1 MNSLISFFKSIGLL
15 LIVSFIMAVF
25 SILTKNQAVAYFFTY
40 FTSSFIFLFIYKD
53 KLKNDLKNIRND
65 LNTKNIIIIVL
76 FLVLSFISNIIL
88 VNLLNQE
95 ASNQEIAVSML
106 KSFPLLGILAICL
119 FAPFVEEIIYRLPYK
134 KNWLS
139 IIISTIVFTFAHIS
153 NFSLIQILFFIPY
166 LFLSISFSFAYFK
179 NENIILSTTT
189 HILNN
194 LISVVL
200 LLIWVVI

>member
-25 SILTKNQAVAYFFTY
+25 SILTKNQTVAYFFTY
-40 FTSSFIFLFIYKD
+40 FTSSLIFLFIYKD

-88 VNLLNQE
+88 VNLLKQE

-106 KSFPLLGILAICL
+106 TSFPLLGIIAICL
-119 FAPFVEEIIYRLPYK
+119 FGPFVEEIIYRLPYK

-139 IIISTIVFTFAHIS
+139 IIISTIVFTFVHIS

-200 LLIWVVI
+200 LLV

>member
-25 SILTKNQAVAYFFTY
+25 SILTKNQTVAYFFTY
-40 FTSSFIFLFIYKD
+40 FTSSLIFLFIYKD

-65 LNTKNIIIIVL
+65 LNTKNTIIIVL

-88 VNLLNQE
+88 VNLLKQE
-95 ASNQEIAVSML
+95 ASNQEIVVSML
-106 KSFPLLGILAICL
+106 TSFPLLGIIAICL

-153 NFSLIQILFFIPY
+153 NFSLIQMFFLIPY
-166 LFLSISFSFAYFK
+166 LLLSISFSFAYFK

-200 LLIWVVI
+200 LLV

>member
-88 VNLLNQE
+88 VNLLKQE

-106 KSFPLLGILAICL
+106 TSFPLLGIIAICL
-119 FAPFVEEIIYRLPYK
+119 FGPFVEEIIYRLPYK

-200 LLIWVVI
+200 LLI

>member
-25 SILTKNQAVAYFFTY
+25 SILTKNQTVAYFFTY
-40 FTSSFIFLFIYKD
+40 FTSSLIFLFIYKD

-88 VNLLNQE
+88 VNLLKQE
-95 ASNQEIAVSML
+95 ASNQEIAVSMF
-106 KSFPLLGILAICL
+106 KSFPLLGIPAICL

-153 NFSLIQILFFIPY
+153 NFSLIQILFLIPY

-200 LLIWVVI
+200 LLI

>member
-25 SILTKNQAVAYFFTY
+25 SILTKNQTVAYFFTY
-40 FTSSFIFLFIYKD
+40 FTSSLIFLFIYKD

-65 LNTKNIIIIVL
+65 LNTKNTIIIVL

-88 VNLLNQE
+88 VNLLKQE

-106 KSFPLLGILAICL
+106 TSFPLLGILAICL
-119 FAPFVEEIIYRLPYK
+119 FGPFVEEIIYRLPYK

-139 IIISTIVFTFAHIS
+139 IIISTIAFTFAHIS

-200 LLIWVVI
+200 LLV

>member
-25 SILTKNQAVAYFFTY
+25 SILTKNQTIAYFFTY
-40 FTSSFIFLFIYKD
+40 FTSSLIFLFIYKD

-76 FLVLSFISNIIL
+76 FLFLSFISNIIL
-88 VNLLNQE
+88 VNLLKQE

-106 KSFPLLGILAICL
+106 TSFPLLGIIAICL
-119 FAPFVEEIIYRLPYK
+119 FGPFVEEIIYRLPYK

-153 NFSLIQILFFIPY
+153 NFSLIQMLFLISY

-200 LLIWVVI
+200 LLV

>member
-88 VNLLNQE
+88 VNMLNQE

-106 KSFPLLGILAICL
+106 KSFSLLGIPAICL

-153 NFSLIQILFFIPY
+153 NFSLIQMFFLIPY

-179 NENIILSTTT
+179 NKNIILSTTT

-200 LLIWVVI
+200 LLI

>member
-25 SILTKNQAVAYFFTY
+25 SILTKNQVVAYFFTY

-65 LNTKNIIIIVL
+65 LNTKNIIVIVL

-88 VNLLNQE
+88 VNMLNQE
-95 ASNQEIAVSML
+95 ASNQEIAVSMF
-106 KSFPLLGILAICL
+106 KSFPLLGIPAICL

-153 NFSLIQILFFIPY
+153 NFSLIQMFFLIPY

-200 LLIWVVI
+200 LLI

>member
-25 SILTKNQAVAYFFTY
+25 SILTKNQTVAYFFTY
-40 FTSSFIFLFIYKD
+40 FTSSLIFLFIYKD
-53 KLKNDLKNIRND
+53 KLKNDLKNIRKD

-88 VNLLNQE
+88 VNLLKQE

-106 KSFPLLGILAICL
+106 TSFPLLGIIAICL
-119 FAPFVEEIIYRLPYK
+119 FGPFVEEIIYRLPYK

-200 LLIWVVI
+200 LLV

>member
-25 SILTKNQAVAYFFTY
+25 SILTKNQTVAYFFTY
-40 FTSSFIFLFIYKD
+40 FTSSLIFLFIYKD

-65 LNTKNIIIIVL
+65 LNTKNTIIIVL

-88 VNLLNQE
+88 VNLLKQE

-106 KSFPLLGILAICL
+106 TSFPLLGIIAICL
-119 FAPFVEEIIYRLPYK
+119 FGPFVEEIIYRLPYK

-200 LLIWVVI
+200 LLI

>member
-25 SILTKNQAVAYFFTY
+25 SILTKNQTVAYFFTY
-40 FTSSFIFLFIYKD
+40 FTSSLIFLFIYKD

-88 VNLLNQE
+88 VNLLKQE

-106 KSFPLLGILAICL
+106 TSFPLLGILAICS
-119 FAPFVEEIIYRLPYK
+119 FGPFVEEIIYRLPYK

-153 NFSLIQILFFIPY
+153 NFSLIQILFLIPY

-200 LLIWVVI
+200 LLV

>member
-25 SILTKNQAVAYFFTY
+25 SILTKNQVVAYFFTY
-40 FTSSFIFLFIYKD
+40 FTSSFIFLFTYKD
-53 KLKNDLKNIRND
+53 KLKNDLKNMRND

-106 KSFPLLGILAICL
+106 KSFSLLGIPAICL

-139 IIISTIVFTFAHIS
+139 IIISNIVFTFAHIS

-200 LLIWVVI
+200 LLI

>member
-25 SILTKNQAVAYFFTY
+25 SILTKNQTVAYFFTY
-40 FTSSFIFLFIYKD
+40 FTSSLIFLFIYKD

-88 VNLLNQE
+88 VNLLKQE

-106 KSFPLLGILAICL
+106 TSFPLLGILSICS
-119 FAPFVEEIIYRLPYK
+119 FGPFVEEIIYRLPYK

-153 NFSLIQILFFIPY
+153 NFSLIQIPFFIPY

-200 LLIWVVI
+200 LLV

>member
-88 VNLLNQE
+88 VNLLKQE

-106 KSFPLLGILAICL
+106 KSFSLLGIPAICL

-153 NFSLIQILFFIPY
+153 NFSLIQMFFLIPY

-200 LLIWVVI
+200 LLV

>member
-40 FTSSFIFLFIYKD
+40 FTSSLIFLFIYKD

-88 VNLLNQE
+88 VNMLNQE
-95 ASNQEIAVSML
+95 ASNQKIAVSML

-119 FAPFVEEIIYRLPYK
+119 FGPFVEEIIYRLPYK

-200 LLIWVVI
+200 LLV

>member
-25 SILTKNQAVAYFFTY
+25 SILTKNQTVAYFFTY
-40 FTSSFIFLFIYKD
+40 FTSSLIFLFIYKD

-88 VNLLNQE
+88 VNLLKQE
-95 ASNQEIAVSML
+95 ASNQEIAVSVL
-106 KSFPLLGILAICL
+106 TSFPLLGILAICL
-119 FAPFVEEIIYRLPYK
+119 FGPFVEEIIYRLPYK

-139 IIISTIVFTFAHIS
+139 IIISTIVFTFVHIS

-194 LISVVL
+194 LLSVVL
-200 LLIWVVI
+200 LLV

>member
-25 SILTKNQAVAYFFTY
+25 SILTKNQTVAYFFTY
-40 FTSSFIFLFIYKD
+40 FTSSLIFLFIYKD

-76 FLVLSFISNIIL
+76 FLVLSFMSNIIL
-88 VNLLNQE
+88 VNLLKQE

-106 KSFPLLGILAICL
+106 TSFPLLGILSICL
-119 FAPFVEEIIYRLPYK
+119 FGPFVEEIIYRLPYK

-153 NFSLIQILFFIPY
+153 NFSLIQMLFFIPY

-200 LLIWVVI
+200 LLV

>member
-25 SILTKNQAVAYFFTY
+25 SVLTKNQVVAYFFTY

-53 KLKNDLKNIRND
+53 KLKNDLKNIGND

-88 VNLLNQE
+88 VNLLKQE
-95 ASNQEIAVSML
+95 ASNQEIAVSVL
-106 KSFPLLGILAICL
+106 TSFPLLGILAICL
-119 FAPFVEEIIYRLPYK
+119 FGPFVEEIIYRLPYK

-200 LLIWVVI
+200 LLV

>member
-25 SILTKNQAVAYFFTY
+25 SILTKNQTVAYFFTY
-40 FTSSFIFLFIYKD
+40 FTSSLIFLFIYKD

-88 VNLLNQE
+88 VNMLNQE
-95 ASNQEIAVSML
+95 ASNQEIAVSMF
-106 KSFPLLGILAICL
+106 KSFPLLGIPAICL

-153 NFSLIQILFFIPY
+153 NFSLIQMFFLIPY

-200 LLIWVVI
+200 LLI

>member
-25 SILTKNQAVAYFFTY
+25 SILTKNQVVAYFFTY
-40 FTSSFIFLFIYKD
+40 FTSSLIFLFIYKD

-88 VNLLNQE
+88 VNLLKQE

-106 KSFPLLGILAICL
+106 TSFSLLGIIAICL
-119 FAPFVEEIIYRLPYK
+119 FGPFVEEIIYRLPYK

-200 LLIWVVI
+200 LLV

>member
-40 FTSSFIFLFIYKD
+40 FTSSFIFLFIYND

-88 VNLLNQE
+88 VNMLNQE

-106 KSFPLLGILAICL
+106 KSFSLLGIPAICL

-200 LLIWVVI
+200 LLI

>member
-25 SILTKNQAVAYFFTY
+25 SILTKNQTVAYFFTY
-40 FTSSFIFLFIYKD
+40 FTSSLIFLFIYKD

-88 VNLLNQE
+88 VNLLKQE

-106 KSFPLLGILAICL
+106 TSFPLLGIIAICL
-119 FAPFVEEIIYRLPYK
+119 FGPFVEEIIYRLPYK
-134 KNWLS
+134 KNLLS
-139 IIISTIVFTFAHIS
+139 III
-153 NFSLIQILFFIPY
+153 
-166 LFLSISFSFAYFK
+166 
-179 NENIILSTTT
+179 
-189 HILNN
+189 
-194 LISVVL
+194 
-200 LLIWVVI
+200 

>member
-25 SILTKNQAVAYFFTY
+25 SVLTKNQVVAYFFTY

-95 ASNQEIAVSML
+95 ASNQEIAVSMF
-106 KSFPLLGILAICL
+106 KSFPLLGIPAICL

-200 LLIWVVI
+200 LLI

>member
-15 LIVSFIMAVF
+15 LIVSFIMTVF
-25 SILTKNQAVAYFFTY
+25 SILTKNQTVAYFFTY
-40 FTSSFIFLFIYKD
+40 FTSSLIFLFIYKD

-88 VNLLNQE
+88 VNLLKQE

-106 KSFPLLGILAICL
+106 TSFPLLGILAICL
-119 FAPFVEEIIYRLPYK
+119 FGPFVEEIIYRLPYK

-200 LLIWVVI
+200 LLV

>member
-25 SILTKNQAVAYFFTY
+25 SALTKNQVVAYFFTY

-76 FLVLSFISNIIL
+76 FLFLSFISNIIL
-88 VNLLNQE
+88 VNLLKQE

-106 KSFPLLGILAICL
+106 TSFPLLGIIAICL
-119 FAPFVEEIIYRLPYK
+119 FGPFVEEIIYRLPYK

-153 NFSLIQILFFIPY
+153 NFSLIQMFFLIPY

-200 LLIWVVI
+200 LLI

>member
-95 ASNQEIAVSML
+95 ASNQEIAVSMF
-106 KSFPLLGILAICL
+106 KSFPLLGIPAICL

-153 NFSLIQILFFIPY
+153 NFSLIQMFFLIPY

-200 LLIWVVI
+200 LLI

>member
-25 SILTKNQAVAYFFTY
+25 SILTKNQTVAYFFTY
-40 FTSSFIFLFIYKD
+40 FTSSLIFLFIYKD

-88 VNLLNQE
+88 VNLLKQE

-106 KSFPLLGILAICL
+106 TSFPLLGILAICL
-119 FAPFVEEIIYRLPYK
+119 FGPFVEEIIYRLPYK

-194 LISVVL
+194 LLSVVL
-200 LLIWVVI
+200 LLV

>member
-40 FTSSFIFLFIYKD
+40 FTSSLIFLFIYKD

-106 KSFPLLGILAICL
+106 KSFSLLGIPAICL
-119 FAPFVEEIIYRLPYK
+119 FGPFVEEIIYRLPYK

-153 NFSLIQILFFIPY
+153 NFSLIQMFFLIPY

-200 LLIWVVI
+200 LLI

>member
-15 LIVSFIMAVF
+15 LIVSFIMTVF
-25 SILTKNQAVAYFFTY
+25 SILTKNQTVAYFFTY
-40 FTSSFIFLFIYKD
+40 FTSSLIFLFIYKD

-88 VNLLNQE
+88 VNLLKQE

-106 KSFPLLGILAICL
+106 TSFPLLGIIAICL
-119 FAPFVEEIIYRLPYK
+119 FGPFVEEIIYRLPYK

-200 LLIWVVI
+200 LLV

>member
-25 SILTKNQAVAYFFTY
+25 SILTKNQTVAYFFTY
-40 FTSSFIFLFIYKD
+40 FTSSLIFLFIYKD

-88 VNLLNQE
+88 VNLLKQE

-106 KSFPLLGILAICL
+106 TSFPLLGILAICL
-119 FAPFVEEIIYRLPYK
+119 FGPFVEEIIYRLPYK

-153 NFSLIQILFFIPY
+153 NFSLIQIPFFIPY

-200 LLIWVVI
+200 LLV

>member
-25 SILTKNQAVAYFFTY
+25 SILTKNQTVAYFFTY
-40 FTSSFIFLFIYKD
+40 FTFSLIFLFIYKD
-53 KLKNDLKNIRND
+53 KLKNDLKNIGND

-88 VNLLNQE
+88 VNMLNQE

-106 KSFPLLGILAICL
+106 TSFPLLGIIAICL
-119 FAPFVEEIIYRLPYK
+119 FGPFVEEIIYRLPYK

-139 IIISTIVFTFAHIS
+139 IIISNIVFTFAHIS

-200 LLIWVVI
+200 LLV

>member
-25 SILTKNQAVAYFFTY
+25 SILTKNQTVAYFFTY
-40 FTSSFIFLFIYKD
+40 FTSSLIFLFIYKD

-88 VNLLNQE
+88 VNLLKQE

-106 KSFPLLGILAICL
+106 TSFPLLGILSICS
-119 FAPFVEEIIYRLPYK
+119 FGPFVEEIIYRLPYK

-200 LLIWVVI
+200 LLV

>member
-15 LIVSFIMAVF
+15 LIVSLIMAVF
-25 SILTKNQAVAYFFTY
+25 SILTKNQAAAYFFTY
-40 FTSSFIFLFIYKD
+40 FTSSLIFLFIYKD

-95 ASNQEIAVSML
+95 ASNQEIAVSMF
-106 KSFPLLGILAICL
+106 KSFPLLGIPAICL

-153 NFSLIQILFFIPY
+153 NFSLIQMFFLIPY

-200 LLIWVVI
+200 LLI

>member
-25 SILTKNQAVAYFFTY
+25 SILTKNQTVAYFFTY
-40 FTSSFIFLFIYKD
+40 FTSSLIFSFIYKD

-88 VNLLNQE
+88 VNLLKQE
-95 ASNQEIAVSML
+95 ASNQEIAVSVL
-106 KSFPLLGILAICL
+106 TSFPLLGILAICL
-119 FAPFVEEIIYRLPYK
+119 FGPFVEEIIYRLPYK

-139 IIISTIVFTFAHIS
+139 IIISTIVFTFVHIS

-200 LLIWVVI
+200 LLV

>member
-1 MNSLISFFKSIGLL
+1 
-15 LIVSFIMAVF
+15 MAVF
-25 SILTKNQAVAYFFTY
+25 SILTKNQVVAYFFTY

-65 LNTKNIIIIVL
+65 LNTKNIIVIVL

-88 VNLLNQE
+88 VNMLNQE
-95 ASNQEIAVSML
+95 ASNQEIAVSMF
-106 KSFPLLGILAICL
+106 KSFPLLGIPAICL

-153 NFSLIQILFFIPY
+153 NFSLIQMFFLIPY

-200 LLIWVVI
+200 LLI

>member
-25 SILTKNQAVAYFFTY
+25 SILTKNQTVAYFFTY
-40 FTSSFIFLFIYKD
+40 FTSSLIFLFIYKD

-88 VNLLNQE
+88 VNLLKQE

-106 KSFPLLGILAICL
+106 TSFPLLGIIAICL
-119 FAPFVEEIIYRLPYK
+119 FGPFVEEIIYRLPYK

-153 NFSLIQILFFIPY
+153 NFSLIQMLFLIPY

-200 LLIWVVI
+200 LLV

>member
-53 KLKNDLKNIRND
+53 KLKNDLKNIGND

-88 VNLLNQE
+88 VNMLNQE

-106 KSFPLLGILAICL
+106 KSFLLLGIPAICL

-139 IIISTIVFTFAHIS
+139 IIISTIVFTFVHIS
-153 NFSLIQILFFIPY
+153 NFSLIQMFFLIPY

-194 LISVVL
+194 LISIVL
-200 LLIWVVI
+200 LLI

>member
-25 SILTKNQAVAYFFTY
+25 SILTKNQTVAYFFTY
-40 FTSSFIFLFIYKD
+40 FTSSLIFLFIYKD

-88 VNLLNQE
+88 VNLLKQE

-106 KSFPLLGILAICL
+106 TSFPLLGILAICL

-139 IIISTIVFTFAHIS
+139 IIISTIVFTFVHIS

-200 LLIWVVI
+200 LLI